1 MGCKKT
7 VQIGLRVTAA
17 VSSARVYAERWI
29 DRDAGG
35 NTRASLER
43 LAREARVSFWTVNNL
58 WIGRAK
64 TVNAD
69 VMSALRGAYLRLC
82 ERQLAALQ
90 HELAI
95 EKAIT
100 GEPMDDFEAE
110 ISALV
115 AKIQARKAAGK

>member
-1 MGCKKT
+1 M
-7 VQIGLRVTAA
+7 TAA
-17 VSSARVYAERWI
+17 VLSARGYAERWI

-69 VMSALRGAYLRLC
+69 VMSALREAYLRLC

-100 GEPMDDFEAE
+100 GDRMDDFQAE

-115 AKIQARKAAGK
+115 AKIQAQKGAVK